1 MQRNYDPLIVFS
13 FSKKE
18 CELLARQ
25 MAELDLNNSSEK
37 KLVEGIFWN
46 AVDILS
52 EEDRRLP
59 QASSVRGLALVR
71 QQLLGIF
78 GSAGHDVRSVGN
90 SSMTGVVTNHL
101 CATTWALERPRG
113 HSRH

>member
-25 MAELDLNNSSEK
+25 MTELDLNNTSEK
-37 KLVEGIFWN
+37 KLVEGMFWN

-59 QASSVRGLALVR
+59 QVKTWGGLGCVGSSCWVSLAL
-71 QQLLGIF
+71 LG
-78 GSAGHDVRSVGN
+78 
-90 SSMTGVVTNHL
+90 MT
-101 CATTWALERPRG
+101 C
-113 HSRH
+113 

>member
-59 QASSVRGLALVR
+59 QVSSWRGLVLYQ
-71 QQLLGIF
+71 QQLQGIS
-78 GSAGHDVRSVGN
+78 GSAGHDIWSDIQEEHGD
-90 SSMTGVVTNHL
+90 GIF
-101 CATTWALERPRG
+101 
-113 HSRH
+113 

>member
-25 MAELDLNNSSEK
+25 MAELDLNNNSEK

-59 QASSVRGLALVR
+59 QASSWRGLALCW
-71 QQLLGIF
+71 QQLLG
-78 GSAGHDVRSVGN
+78 
-90 SSMTGVVTNHL
+90 HL
-101 CATTWALERPRG
+101 WLRWA
-113 HSRH
+113 